1 MEGGRLSLAFA
12 ARPYPFDADRG
23 RNEENF
29 IPRDIAGLDPAQN
42 LSDKIA
48 CASRA
53 RRLGSD

>member
-12 ARPYPFDADRG
+12 ARPVPLDSDRG

-42 LSDKIA
+42 LSDKVA
-48 CASRA
+48 CGSRA
-53 RRLGSD
+53 HRLESD